1 MTKKLNNQSLD
12 LLLPTFCGDFLT
24 RSRTRRITLTSPRK
38 RWGNLGNCSKAL
50 ETNNGADYCALFV
63 LIRVLLRP
71 WRLLE
76 RMMKISE
83 KR

>member
-1 MTKKLNNQSLD
+1 MEL
-12 LLLPTFCGDFLT
+12 
-24 RSRTRRITLTSPRK
+24 ITVLS
-38 RWGNLGNCSKAL
+38 
-50 ETNNGADYCALFV
+50 

-83 KR
+83 KRYDHPYPVLFRPAYFAERRMTLKFSD